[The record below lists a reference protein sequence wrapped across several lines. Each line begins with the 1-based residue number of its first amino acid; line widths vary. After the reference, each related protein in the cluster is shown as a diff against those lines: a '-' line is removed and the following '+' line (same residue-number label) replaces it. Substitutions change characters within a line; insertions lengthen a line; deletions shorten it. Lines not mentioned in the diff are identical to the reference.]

1 MQERSPGRDLFL
13 QLYRWVNLFFVIILP
28 AYAVFKG
35 FTTVFYIIYLYW
47 WHELIS
53 SSLDGFYFYLHKKRN
68 PGAATEDPLLI
79 VNPVRIR
86 FFILAVYFVFIVVL
100 FGFVS
105 NWGNSQLIVMNVRVL
120 MLKDFYFLAN
130 LTCLLLNEWWLR
142 HHYATKDNTPQKY
155 NTAQHPFAGRMIVL
169 HVSIIGGAVMYFWLL
184 QEFPQTFIPG
194 NLWGS
199 VIIATP
205 FLLAKAIL
213 SWQVR
218 PS

>member
-1 MQERSPGRDLFL
+1 LFTTNAGTLTPPRLLSPAIPLA
-13 QLYRWVNLFFVIILP
+13 QYSFVIVAP
-28 AYAVFKG
+28 AYAVFNG

-53 SSLDGFYFYLHKKRN
+53 SSLDGYYFYQYQKRN
-68 PGAATEDPLLI
+68 PGAAI
-79 VNPVRIR
+79 ANPVWRR
-86 FFILAVYFVFIVVL
+86 LFVLAVYFVFIVVI

-120 MLKDFYFLAN
+120 LLRDVYFVAN
-130 LTCLLLNEWWLR
+130 LTFLLLNEWWLR
-142 HHYATKDNTPQKY
+142 YHYATKYDD
-155 NTAQHPFAGRMIVL
+155 ALHPFTGRMIVL
-169 HVSIIGGAVMYFWLL
+169 HISIIGGVVMYFWLSK
-184 QEFPQTFIPG
+184 EFPQTFTPG

-205 FLLAKAIL
+205 FLLAKAIM

-218 PS
+218 PA